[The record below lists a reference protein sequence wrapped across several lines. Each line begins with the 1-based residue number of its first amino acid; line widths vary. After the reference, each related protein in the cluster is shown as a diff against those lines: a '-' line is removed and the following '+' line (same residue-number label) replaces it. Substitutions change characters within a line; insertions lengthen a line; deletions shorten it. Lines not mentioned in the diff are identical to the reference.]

1 MADGMQVMW
10 FVQPAV
16 AAVAPALGLV
26 PADAVQG
33 TRNPSSDAQFE
44 ALCAGRTDMVV
55 TAMDN
60 VMDWNLRP
68 GPQDFCIVAQVER
81 TTPLQLIARAG
92 LHTLE
97 ELRGATVLVDA
108 PANGFV
114 VALRTLLADATLHAV
129 DYTLRPAGGVQ
140 ERWDALLAGRGD
152 CTLLGP
158 PFDAVALR
166 AGFAALAC
174 VQQSYPAFPGQ
185 GLVLRKA
192 ALDAL
197 RPRLAPWL
205 RGLQAASDRM
215 SSGNPAVF
223 QALVDAGYPPGA
235 VAAQIALRPPSLV
248 PDREGVELLIDQ
260 RRRLGL
266 EGAVAGYA
274 NLVDLSMLDALAA
287 QALPGVP

>member
-1 MADGMQVMW
+1 MVERMAGSLQVQW

-16 AAVAPALGLV
+16 VAVASALGLV
-26 PADAVQG
+26 ASDAVQG
-33 TRNPSSDAQFE
+33 MRNPSSDAQFE
-44 ALCAGRTDMVV
+44 GLCTGRADMVV

-97 ELRGATVLVDA
+97 QVKGATVLVDA

-114 VALRTLLADATLHAV
+114 VALRTLLADAKLHDTDYTLHA
-129 DYTLRPAGGVQ
+129 AGGVQ
-140 ERWDALLAGRGD
+140 ERLDALLAGRGD

-158 PFDAVALR
+158 PFDAMALQ
-166 AGFAALAC
+166 AGFSVLASI
-174 VQQSYPAFPGQ
+174 QQHYPAFPGQ

-192 ALDAL
+192 ALETL
-197 RPRLAPWL
+197 RHRLVPWL
-205 RGLQAASDRM
+205 RGLQATSDVM
-215 SSGNPAVF
+215 NTDNPAVA
-223 QALVDAGYPPGA
+223 QALVEAGYPPSS
-235 VAAQIALRPPSLV
+235 VTAQIALRPSSIV
-248 PDREGVELLIDQ
+248 PERAGVELLIDQ

-266 EGAVAGYA
+266 AGAVAGYA
-274 NLVDLSMLDALAA
+274 SLVDLSMLDDL
-287 QALPGVP
+287 

>member
-1 MADGMQVMW
+1 MADGLRVMW

-16 AAVAPALGLV
+16 AAVAPALGLTA
-26 PADAVQG
+26 ADAVQG
-33 TRNPSSDAQFE
+33 TRTPSSDAQFE
-44 ALCAGRTDMVV
+44 ALCAGRADLVV

-92 LHTLE
+92 LSSLA

-114 VALRTLLADATLHAV
+114 VALRALLVDAALQAT

-140 ERWDALLAGRGD
+140 ERWDALLAGHGD

-158 PFDAVALR
+158 PFDAMALR
-166 AGFAALAC
+166 AGFTALAS
-174 VQQSYPAFPGQ
+174 VQLSYPAFPGQ
-185 GLVLRKA
+185 GLVLRRA
-192 ALDAL
+192 SLDAL
-197 RPRLAPWL
+197 RPRLVPWL
-205 RGLQAASDRM
+205 HALQAASDRM
-215 SSGNPAVF
+215 SPGGPVVS
-223 QALVDAGYPPGA
+223 QALVDAGYPLGA
-235 VAAQIALRPPSLV
+235 VAAQIALRSPSLV

-266 EGAVAGYA
+266 GGAVAGYA
-274 NLVDLSMLDALAA
+274 NLVDLSLLDT
-287 QALPGVP
+287 P